1 MRLLVPLDLSSATE
15 RVLATAIKLSR
26 AMRADVFLLHVAAP
40 EPDFVGYGAGS
51 PALRDQ
57 IAHEHREEHR
67 QLQAHAQALRDLGV
81 DCTALLIQGP
91 TADAILKEAQRL
103 EADLGAG
110 GDGAG
115 ALRVWV
121 APGDALVRAS
131 NWVAVLLRGR
141 SRWPKGPT

>member
-26 AMRADVFLLHVAAP
+26 AMHADVFLLHVAAP

-51 PALRDQ
+51 PAVRDQ

-67 QLQAHAQALRDLGV
+67 QLQAHALALRDLGV

-103 EADLGAG
+103 EADLIVMATHGHGAMF
-110 GDGAG
+110 D
-115 ALRVWV
+115 L
-121 APGDALVRAS
+121 LVGS
-131 NWVAVLLRGR
+131 ISQAVLRQGKVPVVMVPVR
-141 SRWPKGPT
+141 

>member
-26 AMRADVFLLHVAAP
+26 AMQADVFLLHVAAP

-51 PALRDQ
+51 PAVRDQ
-57 IAHEHREEHR
+57 VAHEHREEHR

-91 TADAILKEAQRL
+91 TADAILTEAQRL
-103 EADLGAG
+103 EADLIVMATHGHGAMF
-110 GDGAG
+110 D
-115 ALRVWV
+115 L
-121 APGDALVRAS
+121 LVGS
-131 NWVAVLLRGR
+131 ISQAVLRQGR
-141 SRWPKGPT
+141 VPVVMVPVR